1 MKSLKNVINKFPE
14 NLKEGVIELYEFIR
28 EEYVIKR
35 EEFEELKSVIV
46 QLVKAQQKTEER
58 LNQLTIAQQ
67 KTEERLN
74 QLAIAQQKTEERLNQ
89 LAQRVDQLAIAQQKT
104 EERLNQLAIA
114 QQKTEERLNQLAQR
128 VDQLTIAQQKTEE
141 RLNQLAEVQ
150 EKTEKEIRSLT
161 ITFRRIKKEL
171 GGLSHSVGFDLENRA
186 YKSLPK
192 LLKEK
197 FGLEVKDRLLRKFIE
212 YPEGKEE
219 EINIFGKAK
228 KNGKIVYIIGESK
241 THLSLK
247 DVDKF
252 KKRIMRIEK
261 VIKEEKFP
269 IFVVHSASPR
279 IVKYAENNGFSVF
292 FSYDFY

>member
-14 NLKEGVIELYEFIR
+14 NLKEGVIEFYEFIR

-58 LNQLTIAQQ
+58 LNQLAQ
-67 KTEERLN
+67 RVD

-128 VDQLTIAQQKTEE
+128 VDQLAIAQQKTEE
-141 RLNQLAEVQ
+141 RLNQLTEAQ

-161 ITFRRIKKEL
+161 ITVRRIQKEL

-186 YKSLPK
+186 YKALPK

-252 KKRIMRIEK
+252 KKRITRIEK

-279 IVKYAENNGFSVF
+279 IVKYAEDNGFSVF

>member
-28 EEYVIKR
+28 EEYIIKR

-46 QLVKAQQKTEER
+46 QLVKV
-58 LNQLTIAQQ
+58 
-67 KTEERLN
+67 
-74 QLAIAQQKTEERLNQ
+74 QQKTEERLNQ
-89 LAQRVDQLAIAQQKT
+89 LAQRVD
-104 EERLNQLAIA
+104 QLAIA

-141 RLNQLAEVQ
+141 RLNQLTEAQ

-161 ITFRRIKKEL
+161 ITVRRIQKEL

-186 YKSLPK
+186 YKALPK

-247 DVDKF
+247 DVDRF

>member
-58 LNQLTIAQQ
+58 LNQLAQRVDQLTIAQQ

-74 QLAIAQQKTEERLNQ
+74 QLTIAQQKTEERLNQ
-89 LAQRVDQLAIAQQKT
+89 LT
-104 EERLNQLAIA
+104 IA

-141 RLNQLAEVQ
+141 RLNQLAEAQ

-161 ITFRRIKKEL
+161 ITVRRIQKEL